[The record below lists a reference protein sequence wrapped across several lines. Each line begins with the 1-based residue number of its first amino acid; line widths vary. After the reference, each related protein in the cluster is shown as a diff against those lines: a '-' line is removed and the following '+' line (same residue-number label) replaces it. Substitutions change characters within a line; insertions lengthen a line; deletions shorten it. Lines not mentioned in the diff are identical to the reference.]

1 MSTGKPTVFVTGAAG
16 RIGSYFVEHYADRYA
31 LTCMVESDEQV
42 EQVSDYGN
50 VVVAKLADRERLVDL
65 MTGSDTVVHLA
76 ANPSPST
83 PWDSVL
89 HDNIIGTY
97 HALDAAVCAGAQRIV
112 YASSIHAV
120 SGYPPGRQIRPTD
133 TVNPGDLY
141 GVSKCFGEALCRYMA
156 RQHER
161 SCIAIRI
168 GAFQPKEKAQDP
180 GAVPL
185 MNLFVSDRDLAHL
198 ISRCIDAPADLRF
211 AIVHGVSR
219 NRFTRL
225 DLTETF
231 DLVGYE
237 PQDDMTELNPALKDL
252 DLGSK
257 VTPHDRR
264 HSG

>member
-1 MSTGKPTVFVTGAAG
+1 MPSPKPRVFVTGAAG
-16 RIGSYFVEHYADRYA
+16 RIGSYFVSHYSDRYDFK
-31 LTCMVESDEQV
+31 LMVESKDQIAQV
-42 EQVSDYGN
+42 QDHGE
-50 VVVAKLADRERLVDL
+50 VVVAKLADREQLATL
-65 MTGSDTVVHLA
+65 MEGCQALVHLA
-76 ANPSPST
+76 ANPSPKA

-89 HDNIIGTY
+89 SDNIVGTY
-97 HALDAAVCAGAQRIV
+97 HAVDAAVCAGCERIV

-156 RQHER
+156 RQHDR

-168 GAFQPKEKAQDP
+168 GAFKPAEKAEEPD
-180 GAVPL
+180 AVGM
-185 MNLFVSDRDLAHL
+185 MNLFASDRDLAQL
-198 ISRCIDAPADLRF
+198 ISKCIDAPDDVRF

-219 NRFTRL
+219 NRFSRL
-225 DLTETF
+225 DLTDTF
-231 DLVGYE
+231 EIVGYE
-237 PQDDMTELNPALKDL
+237 PQDDLTAINPELKDL
-252 DLGSK
+252 DLPGK